1 MWTTTVLT
9 NGTVLGLVVYVGLET
24 RISMGG
30 SSARTKFG
38 ILDKEINKLSIYL
51 FGIMVILTS
60 VFLLLQKV

>member
-9 NGTVLGLVVYVGLET
+9 NGTVIGLVVYVGHET

-38 ILDKEINKLSIYL
+38 ILDR
-51 FGIMVILTS
+51 
-60 VFLLLQKV
+60 